1 MPRTVEVVG
10 VTADVKHFG
19 LEKETTIEA
28 YVPIAQ
34 VPDATTIWLA
44 NNMYWLVETEGS
56 PLAVTNAVR
65 REIAAVDPGVPA
77 SFVRSMDQ
85 WIGASIAPRRF
96 NMQLVEAFAIASL
109 LLVVAGV
116 YAVSA
121 SAAAS
126 RTREIG
132 IRTALGASKAEVIAL
147 VLKAGLGPVLLGLAA
162 GTAGA
167 LLSGRALAGLLF
179 GVTPHDPLSLAVVTV
194 TLAASA
200 TIASYLPARRAGRVD
215 PVIALRSE

>member
-1 MPRTVEVVG
+1 
-10 VTADVKHFG
+10 VKHFG
-19 LEKETTIEA
+19 LETETTIEA
-28 YVPIAQ
+28 YVPISQ

-85 WIGASIAPRRF
+85 WIGVSIAPRRF
-96 NMQLVEAFAIASL
+96 NMQLVEVFAIASL
-109 LLVVAGV
+109 LLAVAGV
-116 YAVSA
+116 YAMSA
-121 SAAAS
+121 AAAAS

-132 IRTALGASKAEVIAL
+132 IRTALGASKREVIAL
-147 VLKAGLGPVLLGLAA
+147 VLVSGLAPVLLGLAA

-167 LLSGRALAGLLF
+167 LLSGRALSGLLF
-179 GVTPHDPLSLAVVTV
+179 GVTPHDPLSLVVVTV
-194 TLAASA
+194 TLAVSAS
-200 TIASYLPARRAGRVD
+200 IASYIPARRAGRVD